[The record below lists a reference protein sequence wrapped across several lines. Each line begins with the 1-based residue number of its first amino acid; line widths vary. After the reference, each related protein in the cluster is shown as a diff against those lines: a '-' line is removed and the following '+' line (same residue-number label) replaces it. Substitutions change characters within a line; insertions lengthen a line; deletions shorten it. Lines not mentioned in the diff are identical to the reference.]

1 MTVKGSQM
9 SAVDVYL
16 KAGKD
21 IYILSAEN
29 SSTARE
35 KENSSSASLGGNI
48 GSSGLTGIRASYGR
62 GREEGKSEGISHT
75 ESNIKADHTLSLES
89 GRDTILKG
97 SRIEGEK
104 VQADAGG
111 SLSME
116 SEQDRKTYR
125 ENGKNTGIS
134 LGYDIPSGK
143 ASGFASAGKS
153 RTNSHYESVINQ
165 AGIYAGDKGFD
176 ITVKDNTHL
185 KGAVIDSKGDADKNT
200 LRTGT
205 LSWEDIENKADYKA
219 GGMGIS
225 YAPKDSTTPLNAR
238 GLTPQMSPTVKDKAG
253 STTKAAI
260 AKGTIVITDKK
271 NQGQDI
277 SALNQDTQNNLN
289 RLKEIFD
296 KSKVEEKQELIQKV
310 SQLGNEA
317 IHAVSDHYGW
327 KEGSSEKM
335 LLHGALGALI
345 GSMSGGSSLSGALSG
360 SVNEFAMG
368 YLEKAKGKEW
378 MGTHPDAVQVVS
390 MALGAAVGWST
401 GDGSIGA
408 YTAQTGTK
416 WNYYE
421 KYPNM
426 KKKISDYIG
435 SEAYKQ
441 QKVGTAHVIYV
452 DKSNK
457 NGVLVIKDNES
468 GAGRIIDLEGRTGE
482 VFSSLDY
489 PNMLNPYSTDLV
501 FTRTDS
507 GNQHP
512 QGIYSFGEHDGYIVN
527 NHSLYPDAVYDW
539 TETDVMGKSLISHKT
554 TMSIDKFSLAKDTV
568 EGIGT
573 YPFAL
578 ASKYGVD
585 AGHAKLLATGPLKAL
600 DIYQTWQDDWKNYS
614 GIDWWGA
621 QGINIGV
628 PVFYHIS
635 HMAQTI
641 SYVATETNN
650 PIIGAVISIIG
661 ESVSDELSE
670 QLKDKA
676 KKIFW

>member
-1 MTVKGSQM
+1 M
-9 SAVDVYL
+9 
-16 KAGKD
+16 
-21 IYILSAEN
+21 
-29 SSTARE
+29 
-35 KENSSSASLGGNI
+35 
-48 GSSGLTGIRASYGR
+48 
-62 GREEGKSEGISHT
+62 
-75 ESNIKADHTLSLES
+75 
-89 GRDTILKG
+89 
-97 SRIEGEK
+97 
-104 VQADAGG
+104 
-111 SLSME
+111 
-116 SEQDRKTYR
+116 
-125 ENGKNTGIS
+125 
-134 LGYDIPSGK
+134 
-143 ASGFASAGKS
+143 
-153 RTNSHYESVINQ
+153 
-165 AGIYAGDKGFD
+165 
-176 ITVKDNTHL
+176 
-185 KGAVIDSKGDADKNT
+185 
-200 LRTGT
+200 
-205 LSWEDIENKADYKA
+205 
-219 GGMGIS
+219 
-225 YAPKDSTTPLNAR
+225 
-238 GLTPQMSPTVKDKAG
+238 KDKAG

-260 AKGTIVITDKK
+260 AKGTIVITDKE
-271 NQGQDI
+271 NQGQDL
-277 SALNQDTQNNLN
+277 STLNRDTENSLN

-296 KSKVEEKQELIQKV
+296 KSRVEEKQELIQKV

-368 YLEKAKGKEW
+368 YLEKTKGKEW
-378 MGTHPDAVQVVS
+378 MGTHPDAVQAVS

-489 PNMLNPYSTDLV
+489 PNKLNPYSTDLV

-507 GNQHP
+507 GNHHP

-527 NHSLYPDAVYDW
+527 NHALYPDAVYDW
-539 TETDVMGKSLISHKT
+539 TETDVLGKSLLSHKT

-578 ASKYGVD
+578 ASK
-585 AGHAKLLATGPLKAL
+585 
-600 DIYQTWQDDWKNYS
+600 
-614 GIDWWGA
+614 
-621 QGINIGV
+621 
-628 PVFYHIS
+628 
-635 HMAQTI
+635 
-641 SYVATETNN
+641 
-650 PIIGAVISIIG
+650 
-661 ESVSDELSE
+661 
-670 QLKDKA
+670 
-676 KKIFW
+676 

>member
-1 MTVKGSQM
+1 MR
-9 SAVDVYL
+9 
-16 KAGKD
+16 
-21 IYILSAEN
+21 N
-29 SSTARE
+29 
-35 KENSSSASLGGNI
+35 
-48 GSSGLTGIRASYGR
+48 
-62 GREEGKSEGISHT
+62 
-75 ESNIKADHTLSLES
+75 
-89 GRDTILKG
+89 
-97 SRIEGEK
+97 
-104 VQADAGG
+104 
-111 SLSME
+111 
-116 SEQDRKTYR
+116 
-125 ENGKNTGIS
+125 
-134 LGYDIPSGK
+134 
-143 ASGFASAGKS
+143 
-153 RTNSHYESVINQ
+153 
-165 AGIYAGDKGFD
+165 
-176 ITVKDNTHL
+176 
-185 KGAVIDSKGDADKNT
+185 
-200 LRTGT
+200 
-205 LSWEDIENKADYKA
+205 IENKADYKA
-219 GGMGIS
+219 GSTGIS
-225 YAPKDSTTPLNAR
+225 YTPKDSTTPFNAR
-238 GLTPQMSPTVKDKAG
+238 GLTPQMSSTVKDKAG

-260 AKGTIVITDKK
+260 AKGTIVITDKE
-271 NQGQDI
+271 NQGQDL
-277 SALNQDTQNNLN
+277 STLNRDTENSLN

-296 KSKVEEKQELIQKV
+296 KSRVEEKQELIQKV

-368 YLEKAKGKEW
+368 YLEKTKGKEW
-378 MGTHPDAVQVVS
+378 MGTHPDAVQAVS

-489 PNMLNPYSTDLV
+489 PNKLNPYSTDLV

-507 GNQHP
+507 GNHHP

-527 NHSLYPDAVYDW
+527 NHALYPDAVYDW
-539 TETDVMGKSLISHKT
+539 TETDVLGKSLLSHKT

-621 QGINIGV
+621 QGINIGI
-628 PVFYHIS
+628 PVILKVGIGFASSVIIIKS
-635 HMAQTI
+635 TDNPVLGTMAGVMGSMVAGEAESQTI
-641 SYVATETNN
+641 KEVKEK
-650 PIIGAVISIIG
+650 
-661 ESVSDELSE
+661 L
-670 QLKDKA
+670 LKDNDSKRNE
-676 KKIFW
+676 KENNQNDEKEGGI

>member
-1 MTVKGSQM
+1 MR
-9 SAVDVYL
+9 
-16 KAGKD
+16 
-21 IYILSAEN
+21 N
-29 SSTARE
+29 
-35 KENSSSASLGGNI
+35 
-48 GSSGLTGIRASYGR
+48 
-62 GREEGKSEGISHT
+62 
-75 ESNIKADHTLSLES
+75 
-89 GRDTILKG
+89 
-97 SRIEGEK
+97 
-104 VQADAGG
+104 
-111 SLSME
+111 
-116 SEQDRKTYR
+116 
-125 ENGKNTGIS
+125 
-134 LGYDIPSGK
+134 
-143 ASGFASAGKS
+143 
-153 RTNSHYESVINQ
+153 
-165 AGIYAGDKGFD
+165 
-176 ITVKDNTHL
+176 
-185 KGAVIDSKGDADKNT
+185 
-200 LRTGT
+200 
-205 LSWEDIENKADYKA
+205 IENKADYKA
-219 GGMGIS
+219 GSTGIS

-260 AKGTIVITDKK
+260 AKGTIIITNKK
-271 NQGQDI
+271 NQNQDI
-277 SALNQDTQNNLN
+277 STLN
-289 RLKEIFD
+289 RDTETSLNKLKEIFN
-296 KSKVEEKQELIQKV
+296 KSKVEGKQELIQKV

-368 YLEKAKGKEW
+368 YLEKTKGKEW
-378 MGTHPDAVQVVS
+378 MGKHPDAVQAVS

-426 KKKISDYIG
+426 KEKISDYIG

-507 GNQHP
+507 GNHHP

-527 NHSLYPDAVYDW
+527 NHALYPDAVYDW
-539 TETDVMGKSLISHKT
+539 TETDVMGKSLLSHKT

-641 SYVATETNN
+641 SYVAAETNN

-676 KKIFW
+676 KKDLLVTDEEKESEKEIERVKIQKNN

>member
-1 MTVKGSQM
+1 MV
-9 SAVDVYL
+9 
-16 KAGKD
+16 
-21 IYILSAEN
+21 
-29 SSTARE
+29 
-35 KENSSSASLGGNI
+35 
-48 GSSGLTGIRASYGR
+48 
-62 GREEGKSEGISHT
+62 
-75 ESNIKADHTLSLES
+75 
-89 GRDTILKG
+89 
-97 SRIEGEK
+97 GEK
-104 VQADAGG
+104 VQADVGR

-116 SEQDRKTYR
+116 SEQDRKTYQ
-125 ENGKNTGIS
+125 ENGKNTGVS
-134 LGYDIPSGK
+134 LGYDISSGK
-143 ASGFASAGKS
+143 VSGFASTGKS
-153 RTNSHYESVINQ
+153 HTDSHYESVINQ

-185 KGAVIDSKGDADKNT
+185 KGAVIDSKGDAEKNT

-205 LSWEDIENKADYKA
+205 LSWEDVENKAGYKA

-238 GLTPQMSPTVKDKAG
+238 GLTPQMSPIVKDKAG

-260 AKGTIVITDKK
+260 VKGTIVITDNK

-277 SALNQDTQNNLN
+277 STLN
-289 RLKEIFD
+289 RDTETSLNKLKEIFD
-296 KSKVEEKQELIQKV
+296 KSRVEEKQELIQRV

-368 YLEKAKGKEW
+368 YLEKTKGKEW
-378 MGTHPDAVQVVS
+378 MGTHPDAVQAVS

-468 GAGRIIDLEGRTGE
+468 GAGRIIDLEGRIGE

-507 GNQHP
+507 GNHHP

-527 NHSLYPDAVYDW
+527 NHALYPDAVYDW
-539 TETDVMGKSLISHKT
+539 TETDVMGKSLLSHKT

-621 QGINIGV
+621 QGINIGI
-628 PVFYHIS
+628 PVILKVGIGFASSVIVIKS
-635 HMAQTI
+635 TDNPVLGTMAGVMGSMVAGEAESQTI
-641 SYVATETNN
+641 KEVKEK
-650 PIIGAVISIIG
+650 
-661 ESVSDELSE
+661 L
-670 QLKDKA
+670 LKDNDSKRNE
-676 KKIFW
+676 KENNQNDEKEGGI